1 MKKTLVVI
9 SAVILSAY
17 STPLSHGSEPRETQ
31 SLGTSETG
39 ATPVQTPS
47 DATLKGMSA
56 YNKGDFQTAYQ
67 HLRQAAEAG
76 DPEGLVNLGY
86 LYARG
91 HGVDADQMEALRLYR
106 LSAKAGS
113 SEGMNAIGYKYLH
126 STGVAKDLDQAKF
139 WFCQAIARGNPRAM
153 NNLALM
159 LVTGELPFDELEA
172 RSLWMQ
178 AAELGHSNA
187 MSNLGFSF
195 LNGRDR
201 NPEKAREWLI
211 RAAQAGHS
219 KAQDFLRA
227 RGYAGALPSPID
239 FGVIMKPEPRQA
251 VGQTKMCR

>member
-153 NNLALM
+153 NNIAFM
-159 LVTGELPFDELEA
+159 LVTGELPMDELEA

-178 AAELGHSNA
+178 AAELGHANA
-187 MSNLGFSF
+187 MFNLGFSF
-195 LNGRDR
+195 LNGLDRD
-201 NPEKAREWLI
+201 PQKAREWLI
-211 RAAQAGHS
+211 RAAQAGDS
-219 KAQDFLRA
+219 KAQGFLRA
-227 RGYAGALPSPID
+227 RGYVGALPPPID
-239 FGVIMKPEPRQA
+239 VGNMMKSEPKRA